1 MKNEGGT
8 IDFSRTTQQPQQQ
21 IKAESIQL
29 QQIKAEPIQ
38 IQAQSAQ
45 QTQHQQPSNIILV
58 RGSRA
63 ENGQIILQNTHEL
76 LSLLSEDDK
85 PVLLQHPRIKAKNPV
100 EGGTILFQPASIKNA
115 TLDGGTILLQSTNVG
130 LKKNTV
136 NNDGSITLQQRINKN
151 GTTDGT
157 FLLQTLKRL
166 DKSQSILVI
175 RNTNNASTASIATT
189 TMTSSSL
196 TTTQP
201 KILNATKTSEDSGD
215 NNNKT
220 EILPPKPTNVP
231 LGCGEYTFYD
241 FYRDKILHTERCLG
255 NPAVELNGL
264 VENLNLHVTSFKNR
278 NQFEYKWKTCVV
290 KHNII
295 LIRVKIKWKPERCGY
310 IIILYRYVN

>member
-1 MKNEGGT
+1 MFQINKISLLFLSISEAPNEDGNKSGDKLVMKNEAGT
-8 IDFSRTTQQPQQQ
+8 IDFSRNNSQ
-21 IKAESIQL
+21 

-38 IQAQSAQ
+38 LQSIKAEPIQLQAQTAQ
-45 QTQHQQPSNIILV
+45 QTQQQPSNIILV

-76 LSLLSEDDK
+76 LSLLSEKDE

-175 RNTNNASTASIATT
+175 RNTNNATTASIATT
-189 TMTSSSL
+189 MTSSSSTL
-196 TTTQP
+196 TTAHQHP
-201 KILNATKTSEDSGD
+201 KILNATKTSDDVLD
-215 NNNKT
+215 NIKT
-220 EILPPKPTNVP
+220 EMLPQKQTNVP
-231 LGCGEYTFYD
+231 LGCG
-241 FYRDKILHTERCLG
+241 K
-255 NPAVELNGL
+255 
-264 VENLNLHVTSFKNR
+264 
-278 NQFEYKWKTCVV
+278 
-290 KHNII
+290 
-295 LIRVKIKWKPERCGY
+295 
-310 IIILYRYVN
+310 

>member
-1 MKNEGGT
+1 MKNEAGT
-8 IDFSRTTQQPQQQ
+8 IDFSRNNPQQQ

-29 QQIKAEPIQ
+29 QQIKAEQTIQ
-38 IQAQSAQ
+38 LQAQQ
-45 QTQHQQPSNIILV
+45 QTQQQPSNIILV

-115 TLDGGTILLQSTNVG
+115 TLDGGTILLQSANVG

-157 FLLQTLKRL
+157 FLFQTIKRL

-175 RNTNNASTASIATT
+175 RNTNNATASIATMT
-189 TMTSSSL
+189 STSSSL

-215 NNNKT
+215 NIKA
-220 EILPPKPTNVP
+220 EVLPQKQTNVP
-231 LGCGEYTFYD
+231 LGCGEYQF
-241 FYRDKILHTERCLG
+241 FIL
-255 NPAVELNGL
+255 NF
-264 VENLNLHVTSFKNR
+264 SF
-278 NQFEYKWKTCVV
+278 F
-290 KHNII
+290 I
-295 LIRVKIKWKPERCGY
+295 
-310 IIILYRYVN
+310 

>member
-1 MKNEGGT
+1 MKNEAST
-8 IDFSRTTQQPQQQ
+8 IDFSRNSQQQHQQ
-21 IKAESIQL
+21 IKAETIQL
-29 QQIKAEPIQ
+29 QQIKTEPIQ
-38 IQAQSAQ
+38 LQAQ
-45 QTQHQQPSNIILV
+45 QTQQTQQQPSNIILV

-175 RNTNNASTASIATT
+175 RNTNNASIATT
-189 TMTSSSL
+189 TMTSSSSSL
-196 TTTQP
+196 TTTQQT
-201 KILNATKTSEDSGD
+201 KIVNATKTSDDSGD
-215 NNNKT
+215 NIKA
-220 EILPPKPTNVP
+220 EILPQKQTNVP
-231 LGCGEYTFYD
+231 LGCG
-241 FYRDKILHTERCLG
+241 K
-255 NPAVELNGL
+255 
-264 VENLNLHVTSFKNR
+264 
-278 NQFEYKWKTCVV
+278 
-290 KHNII
+290 
-295 LIRVKIKWKPERCGY
+295 
-310 IIILYRYVN
+310 